1 MSAALD
7 MSLDDI
13 IARAPTRQG
22 SGGKAQKSAMKAK
35 PSKKP
40 YARPEKPAQGKQGG
54 GGGTSVY
61 VGNLSWNVTWQGLKD
76 HFKQAGNVL
85 HADVMMRQD
94 GKSQGCGLV
103 SFASA
108 KEARRA
114 INTLHDTELDGR
126 LIFVREDREA

>member
-1 MSAALD
+1 MPIGGMGSMALD

-13 IARAPTRQG
+13 ISQAPARQK
-22 SGGKAQKSAMKAK
+22 SGGKAQKTKTTKS
-35 PSKKP
+35 P
-40 YARPEKPAQGKQGG
+40 YARPEKKPQQAS
-54 GGGTSVY
+54 GGTSVY
-61 VGNLSWNVTWQGLKD
+61 VGNLSWNVTWQTLKD
-76 HFKQAGNVL
+76 HFKQVGTVL

-108 KEARRA
+108 KEAKKA
-114 INTLHDTELDGR
+114 ISLLHDTELDGR

>member
-1 MSAALD
+1 MMDLD
-7 MSLDDI
+7 MSLDEI
-13 IARAPTRQG
+13 ISKGPSRQK
-22 SGGKAQKSAMKAK
+22 SGGKAEKSGAQKAK

-40 YARPEKPAQGKQGG
+40 YARPEKAPQGKGG
-54 GGGTSVY
+54 GGGTAVY
-61 VGNLSWNVTWQGLKD
+61 VGNLSWSVTWQDLKD
-76 HFKQAGNVL
+76 HFKQVGNVL

-108 KEARRA
+108 KDARKA